1 MILSALL
8 QPPTVFFLHSVP
20 LPSPQNT
27 SCMPPSTYAPLT
39 LVLSS
44 KLKTRVSRNTSPPQ
58 AHPHLPPP
66 LCHTLSFHQRLHSPP
81 RRLRAHFQFPKTAL
95 LPKLLVI
102 PPLPPPIS
110 IYPSQNYP
118 PNSTTLYPL
127 LLPTVGPA
135 LSWLKTQTWSHN
147 YPHLREEIMGLAVGI
162 QFHVSLR
169 SQTQMQPLTS
179 VRSTPTLPNCLA
191 LIAPQARTWENQL
204 PINQYQTDSVV
215 CHTESQFQ
223 RSLKHL
229 ILDQNP
235 RPQLDDLLHLCHLGA
250 LLSNH
255 YHESQQHHYPQ
266 AYGHQQSLSQTRD
279 PQCRW
284 APDPHEE

>member
-1 MILSALL
+1 
-8 QPPTVFFLHSVP
+8 
-20 LPSPQNT
+20 
-27 SCMPPSTYAPLT
+27 MPPSTHVPLT
-39 LVLSS
+39 LAPFS
-44 KLKTRVSRNTSPPQ
+44 KLRTRVSRNTSPPQ
-58 AHPHLPPP
+58 AHPHPPPP

-81 RRLRAHFQFPKTAL
+81 HHPRAHFQFPKIAL
-95 LPKLLVI
+95 LLKLLVI

-127 LLPTVGPA
+127 LLPTVGLA
-135 LSWLKTQTWSHN
+135 LSWLKTQTWSHI
-147 YPHLREEIMGLAVGI
+147 YPHIREKIMGLTVEI

-179 VRSTPTLPNCLA
+179 VRSIPILPNCSV

-223 RSLKHL
+223 RCLKHL
-229 ILDQNP
+229 ILDHTP
-235 RPQLDDLLHLCHLGA
+235 RLQLDDLLHLCHLGA

-255 YHESQQHHYPQ
+255 YHESQSHLYPQ
-266 AYGHQQSLSQTRD
+266 AFGHQQSPSQIRD
-279 PQCRW
+279 P
-284 APDPHEE
+284 